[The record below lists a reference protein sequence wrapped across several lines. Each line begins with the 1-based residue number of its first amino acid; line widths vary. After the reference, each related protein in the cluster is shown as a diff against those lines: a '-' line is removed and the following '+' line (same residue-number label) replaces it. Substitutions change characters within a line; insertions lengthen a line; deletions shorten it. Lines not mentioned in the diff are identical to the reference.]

1 MFIEKNSCLQYNGDK
16 YRLKLHYEKK
26 TNHHDH
32 HDNYHENIT
41 IIIMN
46 IYDQYIVQYGHTV
59 LIDFLTMKT
68 NIIKIVTIIFTTM
81 PVLMTR
87 TTIIKTTLTF
97 IVTMTTSIKTTIMT
111 VVRK

>member
-1 MFIEKNSCLQYNGDK
+1 MKKN
-16 YRLKLHYEKK
+16 
-26 TNHHDH
+26 NHHDH

-46 IYDQYIVQYGHTV
+46 IYDQHIVQYGQWTYSTCTV
-59 LIDFLTMKT
+59 LTDFLTMKT

-87 TTIIKTTLTF
+87 TTIIKTTRTF